1 MAVYEGARQRPAFL
15 PRRAVE
21 EEQAPALPRRRIR
34 RARGAVRVGGR
45 GTRVGA
51 ILAAILVAFVLAFFT
66 LTQSVRVAATSYDID
81 RLGVERD
88 RIENRILDLRSDL
101 NRLGKAPAIRKL
113 GLDGGL
119 DQLAEPLVI
128 PAH

>member
-1 MAVYEGARQRPAFL
+1 
-15 PRRAVE
+15 
-21 EEQAPALPRRRIR
+21 
-34 RARGAVRVGGR
+34 VGGH

-51 ILAAILVAFVLAFFT
+51 ILASILIAFVLAFFT

-81 RLGVERD
+81 RLAVERD
-88 RIENRILDLRSDL
+88 RMENRILDLRSDL

-113 GLDGGL
+113 ALDGGL
-119 DQLAEPLVI
+119 DQLAEPLII